1 MRNKIIYLIKNI
13 GLFTISNFATKLL
26 SFLIVPFYTYY
37 LSTEQYASIDL
48 INTAISLLVPLLTV
62 SVGDGIL
69 RYVIL
74 EKKQETKEVYFN
86 CGCLITWLG
95 FILLLISY
103 PLLQYFQVF
112 GEYTAL
118 GILIYLLTAFN
129 TILSN
134 YSRADN
140 KIVPLV
146 ISSIL
151 NTALLLGLNIVLI
164 AGINLGVIGY
174 LSSMIVAL
182 LIANLYLMIV
192 LRVTLI
198 PSKKKFDTIILS
210 KMLRY
215 SLPLVPNSIFWWI
228 NNALSRFFLN
238 FYSGLSMVGL
248 FSVANKIPSIL
259 SVFVTIFQQA
269 WNLSAFK
276 EYENN
281 STEFFKKVYKYF
293 NSFSILA
300 ASGLILITKILA
312 SLMFQKDFYQAWIY
326 VPILIMAFYYSA
338 ISAYLGSFYTASEK
352 TAGLFITTLIGAI
365 ISIIC
370 NFMFIPSL
378 GAQGAALSI
387 CISNFVLVI
396 IRLRFSRR
404 VINISISLSSVLIP
418 TTLMAIQSILL
429 INNYTLYSSLC
440 FMLLCFYLLLLFKQE
455 IIKIVNKLHHF
466 NK

>member
-1 MRNKIIYLIKNI
+1 
-13 GLFTISNFATKLL
+13 
-26 SFLIVPFYTYY
+26 
-37 LSTEQYASIDL
+37 
-48 INTAISLLVPLLTV
+48 
-62 SVGDGIL
+62 
-69 RYVIL
+69 
-74 EKKQETKEVYFN
+74 
-86 CGCLITWLG
+86 
-95 FILLLISY
+95 
-103 PLLQYFQVF
+103 
-112 GEYTAL
+112 
-118 GILIYLLTAFN
+118 
-129 TILSN
+129 
-134 YSRADN
+134 
-140 KIVPLV
+140 
-146 ISSIL
+146 
-151 NTALLLGLNIVLI
+151 
-164 AGINLGVIGY
+164 
-174 LSSMIVAL
+174 
-182 LIANLYLMIV
+182 MIV

-281 STEFFKKVYKYF
+281 STDFFKKVYKYF

-300 ASGLILITKILA
+300 AGGLILITKILA

-326 VPILIMAFYYSA
+326 VPILIMSFYYSA

-370 NFMFIPSL
+370 NFMLIPSL